1 MAEALLQLRLFTR
14 SFRMKPIKLNREK
27 ELEVMLTL
35 CVAFVMLWWVTNKV
49 HIWMLGTALAVGFI
63 GMFSKYLTSKIAFG
77 WMKMAEMMGGIM
89 NKVMLSL
96 IFFLFLVP
104 IAILSRILSRSKSS
118 LLLKKPDTN
127 TYFFDRKQRY
137 TAKDFENTW

>member
-1 MAEALLQLRLFTR
+1 MAEAQLQPRLFTR
-14 SFRMKPIKLNREK
+14 SFSMKPVKLNREK

-35 CVAFVMLWWVTNKV
+35 CVAFIVLWWVTNKV
-49 HIWMLGTALAVGFI
+49 HIWMPGTALVVGFV
-63 GMFSKYLTSKIAFG
+63 GMFSKYLTSKIAYG
-77 WMKMAEMMGGIM
+77 WMKMAEMMGGTM

-104 IAILSRILSRSKSS
+104 IAILSRILSRGKSS
-118 LLLKKPDTN
+118 LLLKKPETN